1 MLLNRKG
8 NSLLIHAQIGVDKM
22 TEGCMTS
29 LHGCIKNVQN
39 CSSSHRRPSEYWQD
53 SLSTEKE
60 YPDPYRTS

>member
-29 LHGCIKNVQN
+29 LHGCIKNIQRL
-39 CSSSHRRPSEYWQD
+39 SSSHRRPGEHWQD
-53 SLSTEKE
+53 FLTTEKK
-60 YPDPYRTS
+60 YSDPYRTR